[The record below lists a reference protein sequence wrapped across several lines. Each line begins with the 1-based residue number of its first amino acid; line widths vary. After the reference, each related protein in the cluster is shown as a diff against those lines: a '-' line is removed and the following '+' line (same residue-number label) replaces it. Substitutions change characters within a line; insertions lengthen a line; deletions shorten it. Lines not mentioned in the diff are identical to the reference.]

1 MDLKIRIIN
10 LAKSVVKDDYALDPT
25 QSSDCTGIQF
35 LKLLI
40 DAQGGFYL
48 TVHEKDVEGLIVTFN
63 KYVISFSNVTTY
75 EDGEWQIGDKK
86 YTRKLVLGDT
96 YFIEG
101 GIHSSVLYDEFQVQG
116 SLQRPYIME
125 EKESLLFRLMDR
137 GARISKVNLA
147 EHTPL
152 IKKTDYTDA
161 YQNVAC
167 IVKGCTSERFLNR
180 NEDAYYERHHF
191 IPKKYRD
198 RFETSVDHVSNL
210 IPLCPCHHRMI
221 HLGNKTKRDE
231 IIEAIYSTQIEALKN
246 AGLYIEKE
254 ELKELYDQYN

>member
-1 MDLKIRIIN
+1 MKIRIIN
-10 LAKSVVKDDYALDPT
+10 LAKSVVTDDYALDPT

-40 DAQGGFYL
+40 EEQGGFYL

-63 KYVISFSNVTTY
+63 KYAISFSNVISY
-75 EDGEWQIGDKK
+75 EDGEWEIGQKK

-101 GIHSSVLYDEFQVQG
+101 GIHSSVLYDAFQVQG

-137 GARISKVNLA
+137 GARISKVNLE

-152 IKKTDYTDA
+152 IKKTEYTDA
-161 YQNVAC
+161 YQNVSC
-167 IVKGCTSERFLNR
+167 IIKECKSPRFMNR
-180 NEDAYYERHHF
+180 NNDAYYERHHF
-191 IPKKYRD
+191 IPKKYRAN
-198 RFETSVDHVSNL
+198 FETSIDHVSNL

-221 HLGNKTKRDE
+221 HLGDKESRDNL
-231 IIEAIYSTQIEALKN
+231 IDVIYSTQIEALKN
-246 AGLYIEKE
+246 AGLYIDKEK
-254 ELKELYDQYN
+254 LKELYDKYN

>member
-1 MDLKIRIIN
+1 MKIRIIN
-10 LAKSVVKDDYALDPT
+10 LAKSVVTDDYALDPT

-40 DAQGGFYL
+40 EEQGGFYL

-63 KYVISFSNVTTY
+63 KYAISFSNVTSY
-75 EDGEWQIGDKK
+75 EDGEWEIGQKK

-101 GIHSSVLYDEFQVQG
+101 GIHSSVLYDAFQVQG

-137 GARISKVNLA
+137 GARISKVNL
-147 EHTPL
+147 EERTPL
-152 IKKTDYTDA
+152 IKKTEYTDA
-161 YQNVAC
+161 YQNVSC
-167 IVKGCTSERFLNR
+167 IIKECKSPRFMNR
-180 NEDAYYERHHF
+180 NNDAYYERHHF

-198 RFETSVDHVSNL
+198 NFETSIDHVSNL

-221 HLGNKTKRDE
+221 HLGDKKSRDNL
-231 IIEAIYSTQIEALKN
+231 IDVIYSTQIEALKN
-246 AGLYIEKE
+246 AGLYIDKEK
-254 ELKELYDQYN
+254 LKELYDKYN